1 MAEEILNA
9 KLVSEWRDQFRPTQR
24 APFGVSARLRRA
36 IWALVS
42 ATLFRFSPL
51 RLRSARRVLL
61 RIFGAKVAAG
71 VSVHNRARVDSPWN
85 LDIGSQ
91 ASIGENAWIY
101 ALDRITIGAR
111 TCVGQDAH
119 LLSGSHDV
127 NAADFRLLTK
137 PIVVGEGCW
146 IAARAILLPG
156 VQVGDFAVIAAGAVV
171 TKAMPAA
178 TICGGNPCVPLK
190 PRTLRRNPPSP

>member
-1 MAEEILNA
+1 MVEEDLNA
-9 KLVSEWRDQFRPTQR
+9 TLVSEWRDHFRPTQR
-24 APFGVSARLRRA
+24 APFCLSARLRRA
-36 IWALVS
+36 AWALVS

-51 RLRSARRVLL
+51 RLRSVRRLLL
-61 RIFGAKVAAG
+61 RMFGAKVGAG
-71 VSVHNRARVDSPWN
+71 VSVHNRAHVDSPWN

-111 TCVGQDAH
+111 ACVGRDVY
-119 LLSGSHDV
+119 LLGGSHDV
-127 NAADFRLLTK
+127 GTATFRLLTK

-146 IAARAILLPG
+146 IATRAIILPG

-171 TKAMPAA
+171 TKAMPPA

-190 PRTLRRNPPSP
+190 NRTLRDPAPSQ